1 MAYTTLLVDTQDGIT
16 TLSLNRPEVLNA
28 FNDQMAQELLTALK
42 QAERDSATRC
52 LVLTGAGRG
61 FCAGQDLE
69 ALRARPEGVS
79 FREHLLRTFNPI
91 VTRLRTIEKPVIG
104 QINGAAAGAGF
115 GLALACDVR
124 YMAASAK
131 FRFAFSGIGLAPDSG
146 ASFFLPRLIGYARAF
161 ELAATNRPVASSAAL
176 DLGLVEG
183 VFPDAEL
190 AAEVRALAT
199 KLAQGPTKAI
209 GLLKRA
215 MNKAFESSLEE
226 ALDYEAHLQEIAGQ
240 TADHREGVAAFLE
253 KRAPKFTGE

>member
-1 MAYTTLLVDTQDGIT
+1 MAYTTILVDTQDGIT
-16 TLSLNRPEVLNA
+16 TVTLNRPEVLNA
-28 FNDQMAQELLTALK
+28 FNDQMAEEVLAALK

-52 LVLTGAGRG
+52 IVLTGAGRG

-69 ALRARPEGVS
+69 VLRARPEGVS

-91 VTRLRTIEKPVIG
+91 VTRLRAIEKPVIG

-124 YMAASAK
+124 YMAESAK

-146 ASFFLPRLIGYARAF
+146 TSFFLPRLIGYARAF
-161 ELAATNRPVASSAAL
+161 ELAATNMPVAAMAAL
-176 DLGLVEG
+176 ELGLVES
-183 VFPDAEL
+183 VFPDEAL
-190 AAEVRALAT
+190 AAEVAVIAA

-215 MNKAFESSLEE
+215 MNKAFELSLEE
-226 ALDYEAHLQEIAGQ
+226 ALDYEAYLQEIAGQ

-253 KRAPKFTGE
+253 KRAAKFVGK